1 MRKALRIAWRTLCA
15 IAGAAIG
22 AGLLGFWMHSWTLA
36 AIGAVIGIPLGWLRR
51 ARRGDGDARAVRR
64 LLNLLLDDLRRR
76 KGLLLVFL

>member
-36 AIGAVIGIPLGWLRR
+36 AIGAVIGIPLGWLFGRFIPPL
-51 ARRGDGDARAVRR
+51 D
-64 LLNLLLDDLRRR
+64 LLAELD
-76 KGLLLVFL
+76 